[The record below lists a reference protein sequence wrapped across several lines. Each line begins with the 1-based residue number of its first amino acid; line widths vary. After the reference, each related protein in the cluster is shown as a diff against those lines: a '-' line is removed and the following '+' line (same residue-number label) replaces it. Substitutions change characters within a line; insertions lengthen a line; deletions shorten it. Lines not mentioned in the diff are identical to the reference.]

1 MPTMKSIDQ
10 LQTELMDITQALT
23 HLLGTTTDLP
33 GGVEANLDQ
42 WKQICSRSGQTF
54 LDRRVRVAAIGAIKS
69 GKSTLVNALLQAD
82 HLRRGAG
89 VVTSIVTRIR
99 KGEALKA
106 HLFFKSW
113 NTINNEIRQALV
125 LFPGG
130 SGGEL
135 DRAGF
140 DLRRPA
146 HRETLAQGLASLST
160 DQLIRTDVRDP
171 NSVLLAA
178 YLKGYPQA
186 APLIGDEESQQAYY
200 GKQFSR
206 HQGFVGDDALAV
218 YLRDVQLDIPM
229 ETWDDLIEIADCQ
242 GSDSPNPHHLAM
254 IQDYLVSAHLMIY
267 VISSRTG
274 LRQADMKFL
283 TMLQKMGSMNNML
296 FVINC
301 DLSEHEHLKD
311 LERVVERI
319 REELQPLTAEPQIY
333 TFSAL
338 YHLFTTLGDELS
350 VKDKARLA
358 GWQTDTAMTAF
369 VDVQREA
376 FEERLQYK
384 LKVEGFSVQALAHMG
399 RLETVLGG
407 FSQWLSLSGQLLNQ
421 GDQAARQLKE
431 SIREHQTRMRQSQ
444 PLLKSTLAG
453 AVGEI
458 KNDLRNR
465 VDRFFDPHSGEA
477 VKALMGVVRHPP
489 VDLEDYAGELQ
500 AGKFSD
506 ALYHLLQAYR
516 QSVDQAMAEGLNPAI
531 VRFVREAE
539 AHLVWMLEEI
549 SGPHAEMVRQA
560 VRAYFQALEGEGA
573 QLMTATPAEDVRVD
587 LDALRRDL
595 KLQLPTAQATL
606 DYSLQIKGEAFVRL
620 GVDRFVGWFRRFL
633 RRDGKR
639 AGGNF
644 TDANPVIGK
653 GHRAL
658 KAALRRMRKEMEAS
672 IHSHLMNHRENIKFQ
687 YLLKLAD
694 AAGDT
699 LYHQL
704 SDHYH
709 MHLTDLAELDGQAL
723 GENPQRA
730 ILVERLGELESK
742 SRSLGTRIKN
752 HRIDLEALNRS
763 FQNIN

>member
-1 MPTMKSIDQ
+1 MPTMKSTDQ
-10 LQTELMDITQALT
+10 LQAELMDITQALT
-23 HLLGTTTDLP
+23 HLLGSTAELP

-54 LDRRVRVAAIGAIKS
+54 SDRRVRVAAIGAIKS

-89 VVTSIVTRIR
+89 VVTSIVTRVR

-125 LFPGG
+125 LFPDG

-140 DLRRPA
+140 DLRRQA
-146 HRETLAQGLASLST
+146 HREALAQGLASLSA
-160 DQLIRTDVRDP
+160 DQLVRADMRDP

-178 YLKGYPQA
+178 YLKGYPLA
-186 APLIGDEESQQAYY
+186 APLTGDEESQQAYY
-200 GKQFSR
+200 GKQFGR

-229 ETWDDLIEIADCQ
+229 ETWDDLVEIADCQ

-254 IQDYLVSAHLMIY
+254 IQDYLISAHLMIY

-274 LRQADMKFL
+274 LRQADMKFIS
-283 TMLQKMGSMNNML
+283 MLQKMGSMNNTL

-301 DLSEHEHLKD
+301 DLSEHEHLED
-311 LERVVERI
+311 LERVVERT
-319 REELQPLTAEPQIY
+319 REELQPLTADPQIY
-333 TFSAL
+333 AFSAL
-338 YHLFTTLGDELS
+338 YRLFTALGSDLS
-350 VKDKARLA
+350 AKDKARLD
-358 GWQTDTAMTAF
+358 GWRTDTEMTAF
-369 VDVQREA
+369 VDAQREV
-376 FEERLQYK
+376 FEKRLQYK
-384 LKVEGFSVQALAHMG
+384 LKVEGFSVQALAHIG

-407 FSQWLSLSGQLLNQ
+407 FGQWLSLSSQLLGQ
-421 GDQAARQLKE
+421 DDKAARQLKE

-444 PLLKSTLAG
+444 PLLKNTLAG

-458 KNDLRNR
+458 KNDLRIR

-477 VKALMGVVRHPP
+477 VQALMGVVRHPP

-500 AGKFSD
+500 EGKFSD
-506 ALYHLLQAYR
+506 ALYRLLQAYR

-573 QLMTATPAEDVRVD
+573 QLVTVTPAEAVRVD
-587 LDALRRDL
+587 LGALRRDL

-606 DYSLQIKGEAFVRL
+606 DYSLQIKSEAFVRL
-620 GVDRFVGWFRRFL
+620 GVDRFVGWFRGLF
-633 RRDGKR
+633 RR
-639 AGGNF
+639 
-644 TDANPVIGK
+644 DANPADANPIIGK
-653 GHRAL
+653 GQRAL
-658 KAALRRMRKEMEAS
+658 KAALGRMRKEMENS
-672 IHSHLMNHRENIKFQ
+672 IRSHLINHRENIKFQ

-694 AAGDT
+694 AAGDV
-699 LYHQL
+699 LYRQL

-709 MHLTDLAELDGQAL
+709 MHLTDLAELDDQTR
-723 GENPQRA
+723 GEDPQRA
-730 ILVERLGELESK
+730 ILVERLAELEGST
-742 SRSLGTRIKN
+742 RSLSTRVKN
-752 HRIDLEALNRS
+752 HRADLEALNRS
-763 FQNIN
+763 YQNVN